1 MILICFGK
9 NLTIPVII
17 RIIEGGKMERYID
30 DEAKKLIEE
39 LCQKEVKRTGL
50 PLEYDERSTS
60 ISGDLLFFHQKIKF
74 NIKDFD
80 SVILKNQNNL
90 FFKDG
95 TWGCEHPHP
104 YNKFYGYELIV
115 EHKKHNFLISLD
127 KNYLPTED
135 EIIEMITSDRFKETF
150 NSYNKEMNEIHKKM
164 KSMKK

>member
-1 MILICFGK
+1 
-9 NLTIPVII
+9 
-17 RIIEGGKMERYID
+17 MERHID

-60 ISGDLLFFHQKIKF
+60 INGDMLFFHQKIKF
-74 NIKDFD
+74 KIKDFD

-90 FFKDG
+90 VFNNGK
-95 TWGCEHPHP
+95 WGYECPHP

-115 EHKKHNFLISLD
+115 EHKKHMFLISLD

-135 EIIEMITSDRFKETF
+135 EIIKMITSDRFKEAF
-150 NSYNKEMNEIHKKM
+150 NAYNKERDEAHKKM
-164 KSMKK
+164 KSMKKNKR